1 MEADG
6 HVQPLGLLV
15 QREEVRVGAPL
26 VRFQIALLQDAARA
40 VVLGETQLLQRR
52 LDVAGGRYAYPAQ
65 PTVRL
70 RAAVCQPA
78 VVAASDRELRLRRVR
93 RLHEEERRID
103 DLRLRAEFVH
113 VAQARRHV
121 QQLTRF
127 QRRAALAVVADASM
141 LALAVHQP
149 VAHGRAVRIGVGG
162 KLRRGL
168 VRSRLRR
175 DEIPR
180 AVRLVNVRIAVYDSK
195 LLRHGAPPSSEAQYS
210 VSRRAWEWEGGGRRW
225 STLEGVE
232 RAIRHLSRQRQDWLR
247 GIASHPLLL
256 QPRALPATGG
266 DSS

>member
-1 MEADG
+1 MVRRAGAEVEADG

-15 QREEVRVGAPL
+15 QREEVRVDAPL

-40 VVLGETQLLQRR
+40 VVLGETQLFQRR
-52 LDVAGGRYAYPAQ
+52 LDVAGGRHAYPAQ

-70 RAAVCQPA
+70 CAAVCQPA
-78 VVAASDRELRLRRVR
+78 VVAAGDREFRLRRVR

-113 VAQARRHV
+113 VAQARLHV
-121 QQLTRF
+121 QQFTRF
-127 QRRAALAVVADASM
+127 QRSAALAVVSDASM

-149 VAHGRAVRIGVGG
+149 VAHRRAVRIGVGG
-162 KLRRGL
+162 ELRRGL
-168 VRSRLRR
+168 VRRPLRR

-210 VSRRAWEWEGGGRRW
+210 ASRRAGGVGRCEGGVRGRSCRRRLA
-225 STLEGVE
+225 SRHSAYVNPCSRCATAYSCAT
-232 RAIRHLSRQRQDWLR
+232 AILD
-247 GIASHPLLL
+247 P
-256 QPRALPATGG
+256 
-266 DSS
+266 